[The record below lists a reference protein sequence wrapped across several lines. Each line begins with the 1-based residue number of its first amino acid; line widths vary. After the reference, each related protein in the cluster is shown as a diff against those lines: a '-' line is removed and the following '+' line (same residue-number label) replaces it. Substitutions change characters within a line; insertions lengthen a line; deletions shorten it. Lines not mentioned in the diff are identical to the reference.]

1 MEYSNLRIAGI
12 GKYEPAKL
20 KEEKLTQSEM
30 GAIAAKEAIADA
42 NIDMFEIDLIIN
54 VSISFERK
62 IPDNGPLLQ
71 KALGD
76 EVVGIQAITLQSGIN
91 SVITAL
97 DVASRLIASGRYR
110 CILMFCSD
118 ITTQMVNCLDGDTFG
133 LYGDGAAAVV
143 LLGDKTDSNNIGKVA
158 NLIETEY
165 VDVLSCGYGMKM
177 LSEKK
182 VTPEE
187 ISYKFQVENYQSVC
201 KEMLKKVVKEVFA
214 GEVPGGIGII
224 QTAVKV
230 NLLPTYK
237 KMKIYN
243 TIDDYGIC
251 GTSSILMKLYD
262 LIHSGNINEDDRLL
276 LASVGDGLTASAIL
290 IRYKCA
296 PRA

>member
-76 EVVGIQAITLQSGIN
+76 EVAGIQAITLQSGIN

-110 CILMFCSD
+110 CILMVCSD

-143 LLGDKTDSNNIGKVA
+143 LLGDKTDSNHIGKVA

-230 NLLPTYK
+230 NLSPTYK